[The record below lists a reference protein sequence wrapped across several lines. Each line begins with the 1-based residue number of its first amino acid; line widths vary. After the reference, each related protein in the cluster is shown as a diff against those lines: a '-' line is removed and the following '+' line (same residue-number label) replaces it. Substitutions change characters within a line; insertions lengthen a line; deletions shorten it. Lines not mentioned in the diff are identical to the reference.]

1 MMQSIIEVNG
11 LCKQFKV
18 KTKQPGLGGSVR
30 SIINPVYKEIDAV
43 NGIDFSVSEGE
54 MLAFIGPN
62 GAGKSTTIKML
73 SGILHPS
80 SGSMSVLGL
89 NPTKDRK
96 KLAYNIGTVFGQK
109 SQLWFHLPPE
119 DSFMLLGKI
128 YELSDDK
135 LKKRMDY
142 LTEVFEI
149 GELRKIP
156 VRKMSL
162 GQRIRCEIAASLLH
176 EPKIIFLDEPTIGLD
191 VIVKQKIR
199 DLIKTVNKEEKTTI
213 FLTSHDAGDI
223 EELCKRVIVI
233 NHGDI
238 VTDESVKNLKYNYL
252 SNKVIS
258 LKYAEKVTID
268 DSDIKVLKEKG
279 YAVKVEVDSN
289 ESDIDEVIARLMRY
303 GKVLDITVEDPPMEE
318 IIASI
323 YQKKKGGDNVGNK
336 HIYSD

>member
-1 MMQSIIEVNG
+1 MSIITVNNLVKNFETKIKEPGFKGSIQSILRPE
-11 LCKQFKV
+11 
-18 KTKQPGLGGSVR
+18 
-30 SIINPVYKEIDAV
+30 YKEIKAV
-43 NGIDFSVSEGE
+43 NNIDFSVDEGE

-73 SGILHPS
+73 TGILHPTQ
-80 SGSMSVLGL
+80 GQMRVLDYD
-89 NPTKDRK
+89 PMKDRHQ
-96 KLAYNIGTVFGQK
+96 LSFNIGTVFGQK

-119 DSFMLLGKI
+119 DSFRLLGKI
-128 YELSDDK
+128 YELDDK
-135 LKKRMDY
+135 KLNRRIHY

-149 GELRKIP
+149 QELLNIP

-199 DLIKTVNKEEKTTI
+199 DLIKEVNREEKTTI

-252 SNKVIS
+252 SNKIIS
-258 LKYAEKVTID
+258 LKYAHEVNIED
-268 DSDIKVLKEKG
+268 VDMKVLKRKG
-279 YAVKVEVDSN
+279 YNVKVEVDSAK
-289 ESDIDEVIARLMRY
+289 SDIQEVIQRLMAY
-303 GKVLDITVEDPPMEE
+303 GRVLDITIEDPPMEE

-323 YQKKKGGDNVGNK
+323 YKKKKGGD
-336 HIYSD
+336 